1 MPVPKRAKARTL
13 LVGEEVCNARGDVR
27 FRMPRT
33 EFASLPD
40 RARVWVFAA
49 DVPVADA
56 TPLLAAV
63 DAHLS
68 QWAAHG
74 VPLLCAR
81 DWRDDRFLAIAVDE
95 AATGASGCSIDG
107 LFRTIGRV
115 QAAVGADLLASGRV
129 AWRDPHGA
137 IHVES
142 QHEFSARASAGDVTR
157 ETPVFETLVETVAG
171 WREAFEKPAGASWAR
186 ALVG

>member
-1 MPVPKRAKARTL
+1 M
-13 LVGEEVCNARGDVR
+13 GEEACNAPAHVR
-27 FRMPRT
+27 FSMPHT
-33 EFASLPD
+33 DFASLPD

-56 TPLLAAV
+56 TPLLSAV

-68 QWAAHG
+68 EWAAHG

-115 QAAVGADLLASGRV
+115 QSTVGADLLASGRV
-129 AWRDPHGA
+129 AWRDVTGA

-142 QHEFSARASAGDVTR
+142 QHEFRARAAAGDVTA
-157 ETPVFETLVETVAG
+157 ETPVYETLVETVGG
-171 WREAFEKPAGASWAR
+171 WRVAFEKPAEESWAR
-186 ALVG
+186 GLLG